1 MLMDTGGNCGSQAST
16 LAIRGLALG
25 EIEPKNIWR
34 VMWKELRVA
43 LILGVALAS
52 VNFLRIFFLT
62 SYGTNVA
69 LIVSLTMFCTIIIAK
84 LIGCSL
90 PLLAK
95 AIHLD
100 PALMASPLI
109 TTLVDAASLTILF
122 TIATRVFSIGAA

>member
-1 MLMDTGGNCGSQAST
+1 M
-16 LAIRGLALG
+16 
-25 EIEPKNIWR
+25 
-34 VMWKELRVA
+34 A

-100 PALMASPLI
+100 PALMAGPRDY
-109 TTLVDAASLTILF
+109 DAWSTPH
-122 TIATRVFSIGAA
+122 R